1 MASPNCTSPSRV
13 IKHEFEDEDDL
24 DETEEVYASNSCTA
38 EEERFD
44 RTVGKLEEI
53 LLDDE
58 FTQRQQQFFAKHC
71 GVFSADE
78 ENKLSYTEIF
88 KSYVATVEG
97 YLTERLSKELEGF
110 NMAEFSEML
119 RARQEEVSGDIW
131 ELLLSF
137 TDFLTFKELILAFKA
152 QQSRL

>member
-88 KSYVATVEG
+88 KSYVCSLSLVVALRRVPKMELFWPSATH
-97 YLTERLSKELEGF
+97 
-110 NMAEFSEML
+110 A
-119 RARQEEVSGDIW
+119 
-131 ELLLSF
+131 
-137 TDFLTFKELILAFKA
+137 IL
-152 QQSRL
+152 